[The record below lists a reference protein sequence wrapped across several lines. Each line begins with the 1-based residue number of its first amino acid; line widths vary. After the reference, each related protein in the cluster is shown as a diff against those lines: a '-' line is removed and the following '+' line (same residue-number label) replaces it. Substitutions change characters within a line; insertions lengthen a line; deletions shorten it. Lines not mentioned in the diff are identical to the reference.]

1 MLDEATKLRDARV
14 TCCEMLEDRGYDVEE
29 IKSKVIGLP
38 MDYFREL
45 YNNNDIDLYV
55 EHKTDKKNK
64 MVVKFFVKGRKKL
77 NESDL
82 KKEAD
87 IISQSIGNGN
97 EYTGEPN
104 IIMVSREKPPSNVY
118 NIINTEKY
126 KNVEIFKIS
135 ELLFNVTHHVLT
147 PKHSRMT
154 NEEQKEVLEF
164 YRAEK
169 KDLPKISV
177 NDPVAKYY
185 GMKIGE
191 ICKIERYSETTGFS
205 NFYRHVRP

>member
-1 MLDEATKLRDARV
+1 MIDDATKLYEARK
-14 TCCEMLEDRGYDVEE
+14 TCCEMLEDRGYDVEN
-29 IKSKVIGLP
+29 IKYKIQNLP
-38 MDYFREL
+38 MSEFREL

-55 EHKTDKKNK
+55 VHKDDKKNK
-64 MVVKFFVKGRKKL
+64 MAVKFFVKGRKKL

-87 IISQSIGNGN
+87 IISQNIDKGNDYN
-97 EYTGEPN
+97 GEPN
-104 IIMVSREKPPSNVY
+104 IIMVSSQKPPSNVY

-126 KNVEIFKIS
+126 KNIEIFKLS
-135 ELLFNVTHHVLT
+135 DLLFNPTKHSLV
-147 PKHSRMT
+147 PKHSRISL
-154 NEEQKEVLEF
+154 EEQKEVLEF
-164 YRAEK
+164 YKAEK

-177 NDPVAKYY
+177 NDPIAKYY
-185 GMKIGE
+185 GMKVGE